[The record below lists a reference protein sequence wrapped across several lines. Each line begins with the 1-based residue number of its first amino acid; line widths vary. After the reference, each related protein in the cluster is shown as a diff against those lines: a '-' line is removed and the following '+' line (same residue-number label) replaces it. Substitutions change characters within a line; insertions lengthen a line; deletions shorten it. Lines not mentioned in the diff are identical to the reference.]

1 MALDWTKSSAK
12 GRRQLFRWKDMPEGL
27 EVETWKVHFVNWVYT
42 EEQGNSVRG
51 AFLFAEFL
59 SVIGQASV

>member
-1 MALDWTKSSAK
+1 MQREEDSFLD
-12 GRRQLFRWKDMPEGL
+12 GRTCREQGL

>member
-1 MALDWTKSSAK
+1 
-12 GRRQLFRWKDMPEGL
+12 MPEGL